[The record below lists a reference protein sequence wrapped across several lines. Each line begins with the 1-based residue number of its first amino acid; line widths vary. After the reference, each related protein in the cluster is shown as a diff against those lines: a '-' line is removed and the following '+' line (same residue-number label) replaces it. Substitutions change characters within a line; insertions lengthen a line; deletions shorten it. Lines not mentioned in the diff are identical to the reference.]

1 MIPSFYNHNPATMKR
16 RELTLPVYFDRYMNK
31 TDDVTVIEALQISL
45 NELESAPI
53 EKWQMLGDAV
63 YAPGKWSI
71 KDILQHLID
80 TERVFCYRALS
91 FARGEAEVKPY
102 DENNYAQMAN
112 AQHRTIENLLEEA
125 IALRKATIL
134 LFNSFSNE
142 MLAQIGMGFKG
153 AYSVHSIGFILGG
166 HQRWHF
172 EIIEKQY
179 IPLLQKI
186 PNPSQA

>member
-16 RELTLPVYFDRYMNK
+16 SKLTLPVYFDRYMNK

-53 EKWQMLGDAV
+53 EKWQMLDDAV
-63 YAPGKWSI
+63 YAPGKWTI
-71 KDILQHLID
+71 KDMLQHLID

-112 AQHRTIENLLEEA
+112 AHHRTIENLIEEA

-179 IPLLQKI
+179 IPLLQKT

>member
-1 MIPSFYNHNPATMKR
+1 MKR
-16 RELTLPVYFDRYMNK
+16 SELTLPVYFDRYMNK
-31 TDDVTVIEALQISL
+31 TDDVTVMEALQISL
-45 NELESAPI
+45 NELESAPK
-53 EKWQMLGDAV
+53 EKWKMLGDAV
-63 YAPGKWSI
+63 YAPNKWTI

-102 DENNYAQMAN
+102 DENNFAQMAN
-112 AQHRTIENLLEEA
+112 AHHRTIEHLLEEA

-142 MLAQIGMGFKG
+142 MLAKIGMGFKG
-153 AYSVHSIGFILGG
+153 EYSVHSIGFILGG

-172 EIIEKQY
+172 EIIEERY
-179 IPLLQKI
+179 IPLLQKA
-186 PNPSQA
+186 PSPFQA